1 MTERVYTRG
10 YTLPPPD
17 RREVLRYAGGGELSD
32 GTATLLDGVIADA
45 KDIFTPKV
53 CYTELP
59 IKVTDAELDLGFAV
73 TGSLALGALLSGCE
87 RIILLAATVGGA
99 ADRLMAKYSLN
110 SPARALLLQALGAE
124 RIEATADA
132 FSRDIA
138 CEMRERGLSLTKRFS
153 PGYSDLPL
161 DTQRD
166 IFRVLDCQRRIGLTL
181 NESLLM
187 SPTKSIPA
195 IIGLKNENN

>member
-1 MTERVYTRG
+1 MTARIYTRG
-10 YTLPPPD
+10 YTLPTPD
-17 RREVLRYAGGGELSD
+17 RREVLRYAGTSELSD

-45 KDIFTPKV
+45 ENIITPKV

-59 IKVTDAELDLGFAV
+59 VKVTDFGVELGFAYSDSV
-73 TGSLALGALLSGCE
+73 ALLTHLFGCE

-99 ADRLMAKYSLN
+99 LDRLMAKYSLT
-110 SPARALLLQALGAE
+110 SPASALLLQALGTE

-132 FSRDIA
+132 FSRDITR
-138 CEMRERGLSLTKRFS
+138 EMKERGLSLTKRFS
-153 PGYSDLPL
+153 PGYGDLPL
-161 DTQRD
+161 EMQKD

-187 SPTKSIPA
+187 SPTKSITA